1 MGMAAPHA
9 YMETLTDGVPMSTLP
24 PGQVM
29 LVDPTSGMGTVMSPS
44 PPYLSS
50 SSSQFQSG
58 TGYYMPSHYGN
69 PQQEYYA
76 THYNPTTYYPY
87 PGATF
92 PSGVTSY
99 DTFGNPIGAYPPSP
113 YVTGAADTRVGGV
126 GGIPSGAMGSSG
138 TGVYVNRGG
147 GGGFGG
153 VNANAGPWT
162 ANNGGS
168 QRRNY
173 EAGSGG
179 GAAWGNGGRR
189 DGSRFGNRGRK
200 DYNGP
205 NSSMPLPTATQS
217 TPLRKVGHTD
227 EPGVK
232 ATASSVSVV
241 TPVSSNGSTSSLIG
255 GNKKDTEVE
264 TFDSD

>member
-1 MGMAAPHA
+1 
-9 YMETLTDGVPMSTLP
+9 
-24 PGQVM
+24 M
-29 LVDPTSGMGTVMSPS
+29 LLDTTGGMGTMMPPP

-50 SSSQFQSG
+50 SSNQFQSG
-58 TGYYMPSHYGN
+58 AGYYVPSHYGN
-69 PQQEYYA
+69 PQQEYYPA
-76 THYNPTTYYPY
+76 THYNPATYYPY

-99 DTFGNPIGAYPPSP
+99 DSFGNQIGAYPPSP

-126 GGIPSGAMGSSG
+126 GGIPSGVIGSSG

-153 VNANAGPWT
+153 VNANAGTWT
-162 ANNGGS
+162 TNNGGS

-179 GAAWGNGGRR
+179 GPGGGAWGNGGRR
-189 DGSRFGNRGRK
+189 DGSRFVNRGRK

-205 NSSMPLPTATQS
+205 NSSIPLPMATQS

-227 EPGVK
+227 ESGVK

-241 TPVSSNGSTSSLIG
+241 TPVSSNGSTSSRID
-255 GNKKDTEVE
+255 KRDTEVE